1 LAREAVGDA
10 CGGLKAL
17 LHLMESVQTRITHSP
32 EVLAS
37 ELGALTADLP
47 TLIALPI
54 LLNAYVFTGER
65 GGPRSVPSILG
76 LPEER
81 YRRECLAGFGR
92 AEECTAAVGQRV
104 LDVLSNQ
111 PGLSFDPIAEAVVR
125 WLKTEI
131 APT

>member
-1 LAREAVGDA
+1 
-10 CGGLKAL
+10 
-17 LHLMESVQTRITHSP
+17 MESVQTSTTHCA
-32 EVLAS
+32 EDLAS
-37 ELGALTADLP
+37 ELGTLTADLP

-54 LLNAYVFTGER
+54 LLNAYVFTSEK

-81 YRRECLAGFGR
+81 YRQDCLAGFGR
-92 AEECTAAVGQRV
+92 AEECTAAVGRRV

-111 PGLSFDPIAEAVVR
+111 PGLTSDPVAEAVVR

-131 APT
+131 TPTSSSTD